1 MIRTRL
7 ATALLAALLL
17 HPGEAPAQSVS
28 CGQTP
33 AAVARDLTRQVNAQ
47 RAAQGLSAVAASPRL
62 DAVAQAHACDM
73 ARRGRMGHDGSDGS
87 NLGQRLGRG
96 GYRFGLAA
104 ENIAHGFDSV
114 AAVTQSWMQSPGHR
128 ANILR
133 PAATDLGVGVAQP
146 AEGRP
151 YWVLLLAAPL

>member
-1 MIRTRL
+1 VCPPSPPRPGSTRWRR
-7 ATALLAALLL
+7 
-17 HPGEAPAQSVS
+17 P
-28 CGQTP
+28 TP
-33 AAVARDLTRQVNAQ
+33 ATW
-47 RAAQGLSAVAASPRL
+47 
-62 DAVAQAHACDM
+62 

-114 AAVTQSWMQSPGHR
+114 VAVTQSWMQSPGHR

-146 AEGRP
+146 AGGRP